1 MATVRRIFI
10 GSSSEALKEA
20 VLIKGIINKQPGMEA
35 VVWNGDAFVAGKTL
49 LETIE
54 RLPFDYHGA
63 VFLATPDVSCKRHRE
78 SFDAPD
84 GLTGVEHEQAIKQRL
99 KGVRFAKSGLADRV
113 QPLTRL
119 LGGE

>member
-54 RLPFDYHGA
+54 RL
-63 VFLATPDVSCKRHRE
+63 LATHVSRR
-78 SFDAPD
+78 
-84 GLTGVEHEQAIKQRL
+84 
-99 KGVRFAKSGLADRV
+99 
-113 QPLTRL
+113 
-119 LGGE
+119 